1 MNKNKV
7 VMALGLSVSV
17 SLLGCGG
24 GSSSSS
30 GGSSSSSY
38 SVTAIDG
45 YLQNAQVWL
54 DLNKNFIWDTGEP
67 KATTGAGGKAT
78 LDVTGIDNPE
88 SYPIVVKAI
97 KGKTVDEDTGNTIAT
112 DYVMSAPAGE
122 QDITP
127 LSTMVHVLLE
137 RDANLSKE
145 DAVQTVAT
153 QLGITSDEV
162 LGDYIEDND
171 VEAAFGAKTLVSSGV
186 LPETPEELASE
197 ADEETTT
204 TSTFL
209 TEAQTVNTETKDHI
223 ETEKSA
229 LGEGEE
235 LNLNDKVGTFDP
247 ETGEVTFEE
256 DSDGDGVA
264 NSQDWAPDN
273 SEEWLDSDGD
283 TIGDNADTDDDN
295 DGTLDTDDDFPFN
308 PNETKDTD
316 EDGIGNNAD
325 TDDDNDGTLDT
336 DDAFPLDPEETLD
349 TDKDGIGN
357 NADTDDDNDGALD
370 GDDAFPLNPEETTDT
385 DKDGIG
391 NNADTDDDND
401 GILDVDDS
409 NPTVPDLNPIEQVI
423 QFMQN
428 NSMFYALWADHEYND
443 ATGTESVEIYVEKFT
458 LSNNIGTVTEAYQML
473 PDGRKVADEPDAND
487 EDDIVLGPDGWQT
500 FNDTYAIAINSDA
513 VSVYP
518 EEVPSLT
525 NTAYGY
531 VKDLSGLNMAEHSG
545 ELGDYV
551 DADAVFP
558 EGAEGG
564 IVKLTADVDQYFLW
578 FKPWFW
584 RASGNTSDDGHNAT
598 NLTEIQV
605 APADISQTGDDVHTA
620 KGISIGMHVGVQFV
634 TDGTTRFM
642 TLDWWNEST
651 QQPGT
656 VTINGTGTW
665 SQVVVNGVTIIR
677 YSVPDSVVE
686 AWGDVWDNDSQQL
699 ILSVYGGIVHS
710 GDYLLAG
717 QSEDDDEGYL
727 LNETAKEALLG
738 AINLPG
744 WCPITEVASGATLAD
759 FQAQIA
765 DCQLPVMDPEGAVL
779 YRVNSSGETR
789 VQAYAAN
796 NEALRFKNGTPSTKY
811 WMVNQEGTLEFGDD
825 AQNIWDYKRAIMDVD
840 EDGILSM
847 ATFDPE
853 TGEISLGLYQEVD
866 LSQPFTYCETSNSD
880 WDEVN
885 EVPTT
890 FFSFDTYADAL
901 KGCVDDTA
909 YRAAK
914 FTSTFIGEQLVMKDE
929 DGTITFL
936 ANKTGTFVSTDENI
950 QFTWTE
956 HDAENGIIA
965 LSYSFVDDNQVTQN
979 NTTYMGFAYS
989 NGIQFNV
996 KGFTVSTEWNG
1007 NTIDSQG
1014 EIWDGLFIHPESE
1027 QALIDYGFIE
1037 APTP

>member
-1 MNKNKV
+1 MK
-7 VMALGLSVSV
+7 
-17 SLLGCGG
+17 
-24 GSSSSS
+24 
-30 GGSSSSSY
+30 
-38 SVTAIDG
+38 
-45 YLQNAQVWL
+45 
-54 DLNKNFIWDTGEP
+54 GE
-67 KATTGAGGKAT
+67 T
-78 LDVTGIDNPE
+78 I
-88 SYPIVVKAI
+88 
-97 KGKTVDEDTGNTIAT
+97 DEDTGNTITT

-122 QDITP
+122 QDVTP

-137 RDANLSKE
+137 RDETLTKDE
-145 DAVQTVAT
+145 AVQTVAT
-153 QLGITSDEV
+153 QLGIETDDV

-186 LPETPEELASE
+186 LPETPEELATE
-197 ADEETTT
+197 ADEDETAE
-204 TSTFL
+204 SNFL
-209 TEAQTVNTETKDHI
+209 TEAEDVNTATAQHI
-223 ETEKSA
+223 EDEKAA
-229 LGEGEE
+229 LEEGEE
-235 LNLNDKVGTFDP
+235 LNLEDDIGVVDP
-247 ETGEVTFEE
+247 VTGEVTFET
-256 DSDGDGVA
+256 DTDGDGVA
-264 NSQDWAPDN
+264 DSQDWAPSDP
-273 SEEWLDSDGD
+273 EEWLDSDGD
-283 TIGDNADTDDDN
+283 DIGDNADPDDDN
-295 DGTLDTDDDFPFN
+295 DGTPDVDDDLPFN
-308 PNETKDTD
+308 PNETVDSD
-316 EDGIGNNAD
+316 S
-325 TDDDNDGTLDT
+325 
-336 DDAFPLDPEETLD
+336 
-349 TDKDGIGN
+349 
-357 NADTDDDNDGALD
+357 
-370 GDDAFPLNPEETTDT
+370 
-385 DKDGIG
+385 DGIG

-458 LSNNIGTVTEAYQML
+458 LANNIGTVTEAYQML

-487 EDDIVLGPDGWQT
+487 EDDIVLGPNGWQT

-651 QQPGT
+651 QAPGT

-665 SQVVVNGVTIIR
+665 SQVVVNGETIIR

-717 QSEDDDEGYL
+717 QSEEDDEGYL
-727 LNETAKEALLG
+727 LNETAKEALIG

-936 ANKTGTFVSTDENI
+936 ANNTGTFVSTDENI

-1027 QALIDYGFIE
+1027 QALINYGFIE

>member
-1 MNKNKV
+1 MNKNKIV
-7 VMALGLSVSV
+7 VALGLGVSV
-17 SLLGCGG
+17 GLLGCGG

-30 GGSSSSSY
+30 GGSSSNSY

-54 DLNKNFIWDTGEP
+54 DLNKNFVWDANEP
-67 KATTGAGGKAT
+67 RATTGAGGVAT
-78 LDVTGIDNPE
+78 LDVTGITNPE
-88 SYPIVVKAI
+88 SFPVVVKAI
-97 KGKTVDEDTGNTIAT
+97 KGETIDEDTGNTITT

-122 QDITP
+122 QDVTP

-137 RDANLSKE
+137 RDETLTKDE
-145 DAVQTVAT
+145 AVQTVAT
-153 QLGITSDEV
+153 QLGIETDDV

-186 LPETPEELASE
+186 LPETPEELATE
-197 ADEETTT
+197 ADEDETAE
-204 TSTFL
+204 SNFL
-209 TEAQTVNTETKDHI
+209 TEAEDVNTATAQHI
-223 ETEKSA
+223 EDEKAA

-235 LNLNDKVGTFDP
+235 LNLEDDIGVVDP
-247 ETGEVTFEE
+247 VTGEVTFET
-256 DSDGDGVA
+256 DTDGDGVA
-264 NSQDWAPDN
+264 DSQDWAPSDP
-273 SEEWLDSDGD
+273 EEWLDSDGD
-283 TIGDNADTDDDN
+283 DIGDNADPDDDN
-295 DGTLDTDDDFPFN
+295 DGTPDVDDDLPFN
-308 PNETKDTD
+308 PNETVDSD
-316 EDGIGNNAD
+316 SDGIGNN
-325 TDDDNDGTLDT
+325 T
-336 DDAFPLDPEETLD
+336 
-349 TDKDGIGN
+349 
-357 NADTDDDNDGALD
+357 
-370 GDDAFPLNPEETTDT
+370 
-385 DKDGIG
+385 
-391 NNADTDDDND
+391 DTDDDND
-401 GILDVDDS
+401 GIPDVDDS

-428 NSMFYALWADHEYND
+428 NSMFYALWADDEYNE
-443 ATGTESVEIYVEKFT
+443 ATGTEDVEIYVEKFT
-458 LSNNIGTVTEAYQML
+458 LSNNVGTVTEAYQLL
-473 PDGRKVADEPDAND
+473 PDGRKLMEGSDSDAND
-487 EDDIVLGPDGWQT
+487 EDDIILGPQGWQV
-500 FNDTYAIAINSDA
+500 FNDTFAISINSDA

-518 EEVPSLT
+518 EEIPSLT
-525 NTAYGY
+525 STAYGY
-531 VKDLSGLNMAEHSG
+531 VKDLSGLNMALHSG
-545 ELGDYV
+545 ELSEYIDP
-551 DADAVFP
+551 DAVFP
-558 EGAEGG
+558 EGSEGG
-564 IVKLTADVDQYFLW
+564 LVKLIADVDQYYLW

-584 RASGNTSDDGHNAT
+584 RASGDPSDDGQNAT

-605 APADISQTGDDVHTA
+605 APADAAETGDAVGTA

-634 TDGTTRFM
+634 SDGTTRFM
-642 TLDWWNEST
+642 TLDWWNENT
-651 QQPGT
+651 QAPGT
-656 VTINGTGTW
+656 VTVNGSGTW
-665 SQVVVNGVTIIR
+665 SQSVVNGETIIR
-677 YSVPDSVVE
+677 YKVPSAVVE
-686 AWGDVWDNDSQQL
+686 AWGEVWDNDSQQL
-699 ILSVYGGIVHS
+699 IVSVYNGSLYS
-710 GDYLLAG
+710 GDYILAG
-717 QSEDDDEGYL
+717 QTEDDDEGYL
-727 LNETAKEALLG
+727 LNETAKEALIG

-880 WDEVN
+880 WDDVN

-929 DGTITFL
+929 DGTLTFL

-979 NTTYMGFAYS
+979 STTYMGFAYS

>member
-1 MNKNKV
+1 MNKNKIV
-7 VMALGLSVSV
+7 VALGLGVSV
-17 SLLGCGG
+17 GLLGCGG

-30 GGSSSSSY
+30 GGSSSNSY

-54 DLNKNFIWDTGEP
+54 DLNKNFVWDANEP
-67 KATTGAGGKAT
+67 RATTGAGGVAT
-78 LDVTGIDNPE
+78 LDVTGITNPE
-88 SYPIVVKAI
+88 SFPVVVKAI
-97 KGKTVDEDTGNTIAT
+97 KGETIDEDTGNTITT

-122 QDITP
+122 QDVTP

-137 RDANLSKE
+137 RDETLTKDEAI
-145 DAVQTVAT
+145 QTVAT
-153 QLGITSDEV
+153 QLGIETDDV

-186 LPETPEELASE
+186 LPETPEELATE
-197 ADEETTT
+197 ADEDETAE
-204 TSTFL
+204 SNFL
-209 TEAQTVNTETKDHI
+209 TEAEDVNTATAQHI
-223 ETEKSA
+223 EDEKAA

-235 LNLNDKVGTFDP
+235 LNLEDDIGVVDP
-247 ETGEVTFEE
+247 VTGEVTFET
-256 DSDGDGVA
+256 DTDGDGVA
-264 NSQDWAPDN
+264 DSQDWAPSDP
-273 SEEWLDSDGD
+273 EEWLDSDGD
-283 TIGDNADTDDDN
+283 DIGDNADPDDDN
-295 DGTLDTDDDFPFN
+295 DGTPDVDDDLPFN
-308 PNETKDTD
+308 PNETVDSD
-316 EDGIGNNAD
+316 SDGIGNN
-325 TDDDNDGTLDT
+325 T
-336 DDAFPLDPEETLD
+336 
-349 TDKDGIGN
+349 
-357 NADTDDDNDGALD
+357 
-370 GDDAFPLNPEETTDT
+370 
-385 DKDGIG
+385 
-391 NNADTDDDND
+391 DTDDDND

-651 QQPGT
+651 QAPGT

-665 SQVVVNGVTIIR
+665 SQVVVNGETIIR

-717 QSEDDDEGYL
+717 QSEEDDEGYL

-744 WCPITEVASGATLAD
+744 WCPITEVTSGATLAD

-779 YRVNSSGETR
+779 YRVNSGGETR

-901 KGCVDDTA
+901 KGCVGDTA

-929 DGTITFL
+929 DGTLTFL
-936 ANKTGTFVSTDENI
+936 ANNTGTFVSTDENI

-979 NTTYMGFAYS
+979 STTYMGFAYS

>member
-1 MNKNKV
+1 MKAMK
-7 VMALGLSVSV
+7 
-17 SLLGCGG
+17 
-24 GSSSSS
+24 
-30 GGSSSSSY
+30 
-38 SVTAIDG
+38 
-45 YLQNAQVWL
+45 
-54 DLNKNFIWDTGEP
+54 GE
-67 KATTGAGGKAT
+67 T
-78 LDVTGIDNPE
+78 I
-88 SYPIVVKAI
+88 
-97 KGKTVDEDTGNTIAT
+97 DEDTGNTITT

-122 QDITP
+122 QDVTP

-137 RDANLSKE
+137 RDETLTKDE
-145 DAVQTVAT
+145 AVQTVAT
-153 QLGITSDEV
+153 QLGIETDDV

-186 LPETPEELASE
+186 LPETPEELATE
-197 ADEETTT
+197 ADEDETAE
-204 TSTFL
+204 SNFL
-209 TEAQTVNTETKDHI
+209 TEAEDVNTATAQHI
-223 ETEKSA
+223 EDEKAA
-229 LGEGEE
+229 LEEGEE
-235 LNLNDKVGTFDP
+235 LNLEDDIGVVDP
-247 ETGEVTFEE
+247 VTGEVTFET
-256 DSDGDGVA
+256 DTDGDGVA
-264 NSQDWAPDN
+264 DSQDWAPSDP
-273 SEEWLDSDGD
+273 EEWLDSDGD
-283 TIGDNADTDDDN
+283 DIGDNADPDDDN
-295 DGTLDTDDDFPFN
+295 DGTPDVDDDLPFN
-308 PNETKDTD
+308 PNETVDSD
-316 EDGIGNNAD
+316 S
-325 TDDDNDGTLDT
+325 
-336 DDAFPLDPEETLD
+336 
-349 TDKDGIGN
+349 
-357 NADTDDDNDGALD
+357 
-370 GDDAFPLNPEETTDT
+370 
-385 DKDGIG
+385 DGIG

-458 LSNNIGTVTEAYQML
+458 LANNIGTVTEAYQML

-487 EDDIVLGPDGWQT
+487 EDDIVLGPNGWQT

-651 QQPGT
+651 QAPGT

-665 SQVVVNGVTIIR
+665 SQVVVNGETIIR

-717 QSEDDDEGYL
+717 QSEEDDEGYL
-727 LNETAKEALLG
+727 LNETAKEALIG

-936 ANKTGTFVSTDENI
+936 ANNTGTFVSTDENI

-1027 QALIDYGFIE
+1027 QALINYGFIE

>member
-1 MNKNKV
+1 MNKNKI
-7 VMALGLSVSV
+7 VMALGLGVSV
-17 SLLGCGG
+17 GLLGCGG

-30 GGSSSSSY
+30 GGSSSNSY

-54 DLNKNFIWDTGEP
+54 DLNKNFVWDANEP
-67 KATTGAGGKAT
+67 RATTGAGGVAT
-78 LDVTGIDNPE
+78 LDVTGITNPE
-88 SYPIVVKAI
+88 SFPVVVKAI
-97 KGKTVDEDTGNTIAT
+97 KGETIDEDTGNTITT

-122 QDITP
+122 QDVTP

-137 RDANLSKE
+137 RDETLTKDE
-145 DAVQTVAT
+145 AVQTVAT
-153 QLGITSDEV
+153 QLGIETDDV

-186 LPETPEELASE
+186 LPETPEELATE
-197 ADEETTT
+197 ADEDETAE
-204 TSTFL
+204 SNFL
-209 TEAQTVNTETKDHI
+209 TEAEDVNTATAQHI
-223 ETEKSA
+223 EDEKAA

-235 LNLNDKVGTFDP
+235 LNLEDDIGVVDP
-247 ETGEVTFEE
+247 VTGEVTFET
-256 DSDGDGVA
+256 DTDGDGVA
-264 NSQDWAPDN
+264 DSQDWAPSDP
-273 SEEWLDSDGD
+273 EEWLDSDGD
-283 TIGDNADTDDDN
+283 DIGDNADPDDDN
-295 DGTLDTDDDFPFN
+295 DGTPDVDDDLPFN
-308 PNETKDTD
+308 PNETVDSD
-316 EDGIGNNAD
+316 SDGIGNN
-325 TDDDNDGTLDT
+325 T
-336 DDAFPLDPEETLD
+336 
-349 TDKDGIGN
+349 
-357 NADTDDDNDGALD
+357 
-370 GDDAFPLNPEETTDT
+370 
-385 DKDGIG
+385 
-391 NNADTDDDND
+391 DTDDDND

-487 EDDIVLGPDGWQT
+487 EDDIVLGPNGWQT

-651 QQPGT
+651 QAPGT

-665 SQVVVNGVTIIR
+665 SQVVVNGETIIR

-727 LNETAKEALLG
+727 LNETAKEALIG

-880 WDEVN
+880 WDDVN

-929 DGTITFL
+929 DGTLTFL
-936 ANKTGTFVSTDENI
+936 ANNTGTFVSTDENI

-979 NTTYMGFAYS
+979 STTYMGFAYS

>member
-1 MNKNKV
+1 MNKNKI

-54 DLNKNFIWDTGEP
+54 DLNKNFVWDANEP
-67 KATTGAGGKAT
+67 RATTGAGGVAT
-78 LDVTGIDNPE
+78 LDVTGITNPE
-88 SYPIVVKAI
+88 SFPVVVKAI
-97 KGKTVDEDTGNTIAT
+97 KGETIDEDTGNTITT

-122 QDITP
+122 QDVTP

-137 RDANLSKE
+137 RDETLTKDE
-145 DAVQTVAT
+145 AVQTVAT
-153 QLGITSDEV
+153 QLGIETDDV

-186 LPETPEELASE
+186 LPETPEELATE
-197 ADEETTT
+197 ADEDETAE
-204 TSTFL
+204 SNFL
-209 TEAQTVNTETKDHI
+209 TEAEDVNTATAQHI
-223 ETEKSA
+223 EDEKAA

-235 LNLNDKVGTFDP
+235 LNLEDDIGVVDP
-247 ETGEVTFEE
+247 VTGEVTFET
-256 DSDGDGVA
+256 DTDGDGVA
-264 NSQDWAPDN
+264 DSQDWAPSDP
-273 SEEWLDSDGD
+273 EEWLDSDGD
-283 TIGDNADTDDDN
+283 DIGDNADPDDDN
-295 DGTLDTDDDFPFN
+295 DGTPDVDDDLPFN
-308 PNETKDTD
+308 PNETVDSD
-316 EDGIGNNAD
+316 SDGIGNN
-325 TDDDNDGTLDT
+325 T
-336 DDAFPLDPEETLD
+336 
-349 TDKDGIGN
+349 
-357 NADTDDDNDGALD
+357 
-370 GDDAFPLNPEETTDT
+370 
-385 DKDGIG
+385 
-391 NNADTDDDND
+391 DTDDDND

-487 EDDIVLGPDGWQT
+487 EDDIVLGPNGWQT

-651 QQPGT
+651 QAPGT

-665 SQVVVNGVTIIR
+665 SQVVVNGETIIR

-717 QSEDDDEGYL
+717 QSEEDDEGYL

-738 AINLPG
+738 AVNLPG
-744 WCPITEVASGATLAD
+744 WCPITEVTSGATLAD

-779 YRVNSSGETR
+779 YRVNSGGETR

-880 WDEVN
+880 WDDVN

-929 DGTITFL
+929 DGTLTFL

-979 NTTYMGFAYS
+979 STTYMGFAYS